1 MNKRTMCL
9 SIGAAV
15 FLVLASLSSAIVFA
29 SSQSQDQQQSV
40 GSPLFEMRTLRS
52 IGQQNDQS
60 LRTMYLGKGVVSS
73 LFLKR
78 MSSTQA
84 MTERGLQLLKTS
96 PGLIEKTLRNM
107 MQNREIQQ
115 TLQQNGLSEQQVLQY
130 FNQIKNNPELLAEQ
144 CRDVLSLT
152 PSGGGPKPMG
162 LLNTSNP
169 FACVIVI
176 ISLLPVLL
184 VVGLIIAT
192 ISLVTCLNLNNCFN
206 NLMNN
211 ILQGLRQP

>member
-1 MNKRTMCL
+1 MKKKTMYV

-29 SSQSQDQQQSV
+29 SSQSSDHQQMV
-40 GSPLFEMRTLRS
+40 GSPLFQVRTLRS

-60 LRTMYLGKGVVSS
+60 LQTMYLGKGKMTS
-73 LFLKR
+73 LFLTR
-78 MSSTQA
+78 MSSTQSIA
-84 MTERGLQLLKTS
+84 ERGLQLIKTS
-96 PGLIEKTLRNM
+96 PGLIEKSLRKM
-107 MQNREIQQ
+107 MQNHEIQQ
-115 TLQQNGLSEQQVLQY
+115 TLQQNGITEQQVLRY

-144 CRDVLSLT
+144 SQDVLGLI
-152 PSGGGPKPMG
+152 PADGGPKPLG
-162 LLNTSNP
+162 LLNTTNP

-176 ISLLPVLL
+176 IALLPVLL
-184 VVGLIIAT
+184 IVGLLIAT
-192 ISLVTCLNLNNCFN
+192 ITLVTCLNLNNCFN